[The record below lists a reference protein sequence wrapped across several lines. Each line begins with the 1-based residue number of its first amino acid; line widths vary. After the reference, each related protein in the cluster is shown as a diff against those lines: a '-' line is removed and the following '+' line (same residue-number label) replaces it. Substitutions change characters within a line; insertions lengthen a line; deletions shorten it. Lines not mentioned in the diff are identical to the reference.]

1 MQQMP
6 SYQAL
11 LNRID
16 LPRLITWALPLWGL
30 VVMLALV
37 DYPAMHRDLWA
48 DEAFSASYT
57 FHTTIREVLDDVR
70 KNEATPPLYF
80 LLLWGWAQIVGHDEA
95 SLRAFSLA
103 AAAIATMLFALL
115 ARRHLALP
123 ASFLSV
129 TAFALA
135 PILQNYA
142 LEVRGYT
149 LTILLGVVS
158 LITFENLW
166 RHPESSRAQANYLA
180 SALALFFTSY
190 FSLALLAAQWLCWF
204 WQLRPPA
211 TLKRRLTDWAV
222 LHLVMALGIAWWLP
236 SLAYQ
241 LAVAPDVTAD
251 WSRGPGDYYMLLLSL
266 VVGSPQAGNWFILW
280 LLGAAASI
288 VLILAGASHHDQAI
302 RGVVFRAT
310 VLPTL
315 LLFGLCV
322 TLEVTAYRYLSL
334 LLPGAMLAVG
344 AGFSAL
350 RTRRALLAWSLL
362 SLVAIALLL
371 PQFIPTT
378 QASQPLK
385 PWQKLS
391 SIVEQNL
398 APTGD
403 VVIFHPPWDQRIF
416 TYYAGDVEAPLL
428 GAYHY
433 DEFYH
438 IQGYTLRQTWRTEQA
453 VPLIAS
459 HRRVWVFYNQM
470 FHTIPPLDLPY
481 REARR
486 WREGKLELILYVVD
500 EP

>member
-16 LPRLITWALPLWGL
+16 LPRLITWALPFWGL
-30 VVMLALV
+30 VVMLAV
-37 DYPAMHRDLWA
+37 SNYTAIHRDLWA

-57 FHTTIREVLDDVR
+57 FHTTVREVLDDVR
-70 KNEATPPLYF
+70 KNEETPPLYF
-80 LLLWGWAQIVGHDEA
+80 LLLWGWAQMVGHDEA
-95 SLRAFSLA
+95 SLRAFSLT

-123 ASFLSV
+123 ASFVGV

-149 LTILLGVVS
+149 LTILLSVVS

-166 RHPESSRAQANYLA
+166 RHPESSRAQANYIA
-180 SALALFFTSY
+180 SALAFFFTSY
-190 FSLALLAAQWLCWF
+190 FSLPILAAQWLCWF

-211 TLKRRLTDWAV
+211 TRKRRLTDWAV

-241 LAVAPDVTAD
+241 LSVAADVTAN
-251 WSRGPGDYYMLLLSL
+251 WSRGPGDYYLLLLSL
-266 VVGSPQAGNWFILW
+266 VVGSPLPGNWFIFW

-288 VLILAGASHHDQAI
+288 VLILGGILHHDQAL
-302 RGVVFRAT
+302 RGVVLRSII
-310 VLPTL
+310 VPTL

-322 TLEVTAYRYLSL
+322 TLEVTPYLYHLSII
-334 LLPGAMLAVG
+334 LPGAMLAVG
-344 AGFSAL
+344 IGFSAL
-350 RTRRALLAWSLL
+350 RTRRALLAWILL
-362 SLVAIALLL
+362 SLVANAMLL
-371 PQFIPTT
+371 PWLIPTV
-378 QASQPLK
+378 QASQSPN

-391 SIVEQNL
+391 GIVEQNL
-398 APTGD
+398 APTGEE
-403 VVIFHPPWDQRIF
+403 
-416 TYYAGDVEAPLL
+416 T
-428 GAYHY
+428 
-433 DEFYH
+433 
-438 IQGYTLRQTWRTEQA
+438 

-470 FHTIPPLDLPY
+470 FHTVPPLDFPY

-486 WREGKLELILYVVD
+486 WREGNLELILYVID